1 MSGSAARPPIPSLL
15 PVYLAHATTHL
26 YIGLFPAVLF
36 MLREEFSASYGTLG
50 AVFTAAMLAYGLLS
64 LPTGLILN
72 RVSPLLVVRLV
83 LVGGAAACLA
93 IALAPGEIAFAVA
106 LLALG
111 VACGPY
117 HTAGLTLVSRVSGN
131 DAKRLGHHG
140 MVGNLGL
147 ALAPTFGALLAWSV
161 SWRLPFAAAAVVGLG
176 VAALSLRMPRLIDP
190 GLATGAVGD
199 EAADAA
205 TTAAQVEAR
214 EGAVGWDVDDPSSRA
229 AGSAE
234 RPGEAPQPGEALRA
248 PGEAPQ
254 PGEALQPGEAP
265 FRAPSTNL
273 TALLLV
279 YAITIALGFIYRGF
293 ATYLPALAAA
303 RTGVLPATAVLRG
316 GILASL
322 VYLAGFFGQWWGGHV
337 GGRRHAE
344 TFYAVLLGV
353 TALLLAGTFFAVE
366 WWLLVFLAATSF
378 VHFTTQPMDN
388 VFTGRYTSL
397 GRRSLGYGT
406 SFALSF
412 GLGSFAALAGGVIAD
427 AAGDRLQYVWL
438 MLAAVACL
446 ATVCAVALAVLAH
459 RLRRRGA
466 PGA

>member
-1 MSGSAARPPIPSLL
+1 MRRRFAARGARRGGTAVSGSAAPSPVPSLL

-36 MLREEFSASYGTLG
+36 MLRETFSASYGTLG

-93 IALAPGEIAFAVA
+93 IALAPNEIAFAVA

-131 DAKRLGHHG
+131 DARRLGHHG

-176 VAALSLRMPRLIDP
+176 VAGLTLRMPRPVDP
-190 GLATGAVGD
+190 GLAAGAPG
-199 EAADAA
+199 DAA
-205 TTAAQVEAR
+205 AARAANGTRAAQVEVR
-214 EGAVGWDVDDPSSRA
+214 EGAVGWDVDDPTASGA
-229 AGSAE
+229 AAE
-234 RPGEAPQPGEALRA
+234 PGEAPA
-248 PGEAPQ
+248 
-254 PGEALQPGEAP
+254 
-265 FRAPSTNL
+265 RAPSTNL

-279 YAITIALGFIYRGF
+279 YAITMALGFIYRGF

-322 VYLAGFFGQWWGGHV
+322 VYLAGFFGQWWGGHL
-337 GGRRHAE
+337 GGRQRAE
-344 TFYAVLLGV
+344 TLYAVLLGA
-353 TALLLAGTFFAVE
+353 TALLLAGTFFAAE
-366 WWLLVFLAATSF
+366 WWLLVLLAATSF

-397 GRRSLGYGT
+397 GHRSLGYGT

-412 GLGSFAALAGGVIAD
+412 GVGSFAALAGGVVAD
-427 AAGDRLQYVWL
+427 AAGGRLQYVWL
-438 MLAAVACL
+438 MLAGAAGL
-446 ATVCAVALAVLAH
+446 ATVCAVALAVLA
-459 RLRRRGA
+459 RGLRRRSV
-466 PGA
+466 PGT

>member
-1 MSGSAARPPIPSLL
+1 MDVDRSASGEQDRGRPPVPSLL

-50 AVFTAAMLAYGLLS
+50 GVFTAAMLAYGLLA

-72 RVSPLLVVRLV
+72 RVSPLLVIRLV
-83 LVGGAAACLA
+83 LVAGAAACLA
-93 IALAPGEIAFAVA
+93 IALAPNEIAFAVA
-106 LLALG
+106 LVALG
-111 VACGPY
+111 MACGPY

-176 VAALSLRMPRLIDP
+176 VAALTLRMPRLVDP
-190 GLATGAVGD
+190 GLTTDPKGD
-199 EAADAA
+199 RSAGAA
-205 TTAAQVEAR
+205 TIAAQVEVR
-214 EGAVGWDVDDPSSRA
+214 EGAVGWDVDDPSSSGAAARTRA
-229 AGSAE
+229 APPRGA
-234 RPGEAPQPGEALRA
+234 
-248 PGEAPQ
+248 
-254 PGEALQPGEAP
+254 
-265 FRAPSTNL
+265 STNL
-273 TALLLV
+273 TALILV
-279 YAITIALGFIYRGF
+279 YAVTIALGFIYRGF

-303 RTGVLPATAVLRG
+303 RIGVLPATAVLRG

-322 VYLAGFFGQWWGGHV
+322 VYLAGFFGQWWGGHL

-344 TFYAVLLGV
+344 TLYAVLLGV

-366 WWLLVFLAATSF
+366 WWLLALLAVTSF
-378 VHFTTQPMDN
+378 IHFTTQPMDN

-397 GRRSLGYGT
+397 GHRSLGYGT

-412 GLGSFAALAGGVIAD
+412 GLGSFAALAGGVVAD
-427 AAGDRLQYVWL
+427 AAGHRLQYVWL
-438 MLAAVACL
+438 LLAAVAGL
-446 ATVCAVALAVLAH
+446 ATVCAVALAVLAN
-459 RLRRRGA
+459 RLRRRSA

>member
-1 MSGSAARPPIPSLL
+1 MVPQLDLRGRAATDSARSASGGLADGRPPVPSLL

-36 MLREEFSASYGTLG
+36 MLRETFSASYGTLG

-64 LPTGLILN
+64 LPTGLVLN

-83 LVGGAAACLA
+83 LVGGAAACVA
-93 IALAPGEIAFAVA
+93 IAVAPNEIAFAVA
-106 LLALG
+106 LVALG

-161 SWRLPFAAAAVVGLG
+161 SWRLPFAVAAVVGLG
-176 VAALSLRMPRLIDP
+176 VAALSLRMPRLVDP
-190 GLATGAVGD
+190 GLATGPKGD
-199 EAADAA
+199 EAVARA
-205 TTAAQVEAR
+205 TE
-214 EGAVGWDVDDPSSRA
+214 RA
-229 AGSAE
+229 T
-234 RPGEAPQPGEALRA
+234 EAPSRGT
-248 PGEAPQ
+248 
-254 PGEALQPGEAP
+254 
-265 FRAPSTNL
+265 STNL
-273 TALLLV
+273 TALILV

-303 RTGVLPATAVLRG
+303 RTGVLPATAVVRG

-322 VYLAGFFGQWWGGHV
+322 VYLAGFFGQWWGGHL
-337 GGRRHAE
+337 GGRYHAE
-344 TFYAVLLGV
+344 TLYAVLLGV

-366 WWLLVFLAATSF
+366 WWLLAILALTSF

-397 GRRSLGYGT
+397 GQRSLGYGT

-412 GLGSFAALAGGVIAD
+412 GIGSFAALAGGVVAD

-438 MLAAVACL
+438 MLATVACL
-446 ATVCAVALAVLAH
+446 ATVCAVALAVLA
-459 RLRRRGA
+459 RGLRRRTV

>member
-1 MSGSAARPPIPSLL
+1 MVPKLDLTDRGAVDVTLSAAGELAEGRAPVPSLL

-36 MLREEFSASYGTLG
+36 MLREEYSASYGTLG

-83 LVGGAAACLA
+83 LVAGAAACLA
-93 IALAPGEIAFAVA
+93 IALAPNEIAFAVA

-117 HTAGLTLVSRVSGN
+117 HTAGLTLISRVSGN

-176 VAALSLRMPRLIDP
+176 VAALSLRMPPLVDP
-190 GLATGAVGD
+190 GLASSAEGARAGGGTAEAD
-199 EAADAA
+199 EAP
-205 TTAAQVEAR
+205 AQPQR
-214 EGAVGWDVDDPSSRA
+214 
-229 AGSAE
+229 
-234 RPGEAPQPGEALRA
+234 APQ
-248 PGEAPQ
+248 
-254 PGEALQPGEAP
+254 
-265 FRAPSTNL
+265 RAPSTNL
-273 TALLLV
+273 TALILV

-316 GILASL
+316 GVLASL
-322 VYLAGFFGQWWGGHV
+322 VYLAGFFGQWWGGHL

-344 TFYAVLLGV
+344 TLYAVLLSA

-366 WWLLVFLAATSF
+366 WWLLAFLAATSF
-378 VHFTTQPMDN
+378 VHFTTQTMDN
-388 VFTGRYTSL
+388 AFTGRYTSL
-397 GRRSLGYGT
+397 GHRSLGYGT

-412 GLGSFAALAGGVIAD
+412 GVGSFAALAGGVIAD

-438 MLAAVACL
+438 MLAAVAAL
-446 ATVCAVALAVLAH
+446 ATVCAVALALLAH
-459 RLRRRGA
+459 GLRRRSA
-466 PGA
+466 SDA

>member
-1 MSGSAARPPIPSLL
+1 VSGSAAPSPVPSLL

-36 MLREEFSASYGTLG
+36 MLRETFSASYGTLG

-93 IALAPGEIAFAVA
+93 IALAPNEIAFAVA

-131 DAKRLGHHG
+131 DARRLGHHG

-176 VAALSLRMPRLIDP
+176 VAGLTLRMPRPVDP
-190 GLATGAVGD
+190 GLAAGAPG
-199 EAADAA
+199 DAA
-205 TTAAQVEAR
+205 AARAANGTRAAQVEVR
-214 EGAVGWDVDDPSSRA
+214 EGAVGWDVDDPTASGA
-229 AGSAE
+229 AAE
-234 RPGEAPQPGEALRA
+234 PGEAPA
-248 PGEAPQ
+248 
-254 PGEALQPGEAP
+254 
-265 FRAPSTNL
+265 RAPSTNL

-279 YAITIALGFIYRGF
+279 YAITMALGFIYRGF

-322 VYLAGFFGQWWGGHV
+322 VYLAGFFGQWWGGHL
-337 GGRRHAE
+337 GGRQRAE
-344 TFYAVLLGV
+344 TLYAVLLGA
-353 TALLLAGTFFAVE
+353 TALLLAGTFFAAE
-366 WWLLVFLAATSF
+366 WWLLVLLAATSF

-397 GRRSLGYGT
+397 GHRSLGYGT

-412 GLGSFAALAGGVIAD
+412 GVGSFAALAGGVVAD
-427 AAGDRLQYVWL
+427 AAGGRLQYVWL
-438 MLAAVACL
+438 MLAGAAGL
-446 ATVCAVALAVLAH
+446 ATVCAVALAVLA
-459 RLRRRGA
+459 RGLRRRSV
-466 PGA
+466 PGT

>member
-1 MSGSAARPPIPSLL
+1 
-15 PVYLAHATTHL
+15 
-26 YIGLFPAVLF
+26 
-36 MLREEFSASYGTLG
+36 MLREAFSASYGTLG
-50 AVFTAAMLAYGLLS
+50 AVFTAAMLGYGLLS

-93 IALAPGEIAFAVA
+93 IALAPNEIAFAVA

-111 VACGPY
+111 MACGPY

-176 VAALSLRMPRLIDP
+176 VAALSLRMPRLADP
-190 GLATGAVGD
+190 GLATGPEGD
-199 EAADAA
+199 RAAGAA
-205 TTAAQVEAR
+205 TIASQVEVR
-214 EGAVGWDVDDPSSRA
+214 EGA
-229 AGSAE
+229 AGPAV
-234 RPGEAPQPGEALRA
+234 RPGEAPDR
-248 PGEAPQ
+248 PGEAP
-254 PGEALQPGEAP
+254 P
-265 FRAPSTNL
+265 RASSTNL
-273 TALLLV
+273 TALVLV

-303 RTGVLPATAVLRG
+303 RTEVLPATAVLRG

-322 VYLAGFFGQWWGGHV
+322 VYLAGFFGQWWGGHL

-344 TFYAVLLGV
+344 TLYAVLLGV

-366 WWLLVFLAATSF
+366 WWLLAFLAVTSF

-388 VFTGRYTSL
+388 TFTGRYTSL
-397 GRRSLGYGT
+397 GHRSLGYGT

-412 GLGSFAALAGGVIAD
+412 GVGSFAAASGGVVAD
-427 AAGDRLQYVWL
+427 AAGGRLQYVWL
-438 MLAAVACL
+438 MLAAMAGP
-446 ATVCAVALAVLAH
+446 ATVCAVALAVLAR
-459 RLRRRGA
+459 RLRRRSA
-466 PGA
+466 PDA

>member
-1 MSGSAARPPIPSLL
+1 MTGSSSRPAVPSLL

-36 MLREEFSASYGTLG
+36 MLRETFSASYGTLG

-64 LPTGLILN
+64 LPTGMILN

-83 LVGGAAACLA
+83 LVGGAAACVA
-93 IALAPGEIAFAVA
+93 IALAPNEIAFAVA

-111 VACGPY
+111 MACGPY

-176 VAALSLRMPRLIDP
+176 VAALSLRMPRLVDP
-190 GLATGAVGD
+190 GLGTGQSDDRTGTVT
-199 EAADAA
+199 
-205 TTAAQVEAR
+205 TTAALADVR
-214 EGAVGWDVDDPSSRA
+214 EGTEP
-229 AGSAE
+229 
-234 RPGEAPQPGEALRA
+234 P
-248 PGEAPQ
+248 
-254 PGEALQPGEAP
+254 
-265 FRAPSTNL
+265 RAPSTNL
-273 TALLLV
+273 TALVLV

-316 GILASL
+316 GILASI
-322 VYLAGFFGQWWGGHV
+322 VYLAGFFGQWWGGHL
-337 GGRRHAE
+337 GGRRRAE
-344 TFYAVLLGV
+344 TLYAVLLGV

-366 WWLLVFLAATSF
+366 WWLLAILALTSF
-378 VHFTTQPMDN
+378 IHFTTQPMDN
-388 VFTGRYTSL
+388 AFTGRYTSL
-397 GRRSLGYGT
+397 GHRSLGYGT

-412 GLGSFAALAGGVIAD
+412 GIGSFAAVAGGVIAD
-427 AAGDRLQYVWL
+427 AAGGRLQYVWL
-438 MLAAVACL
+438 MLAAVAGL
-446 ATVCAVALAVLAH
+446 ATICAIALALLA
-459 RLRRRGA
+459 RALRRRSTLSG
-466 PGA
+466 

>member
-1 MSGSAARPPIPSLL
+1 MSGSAAPSPVPSLL

-36 MLREEFSASYGTLG
+36 MLRETFSASYGTLG

-93 IALAPGEIAFAVA
+93 IALAPNEIAFAVA

-131 DAKRLGHHG
+131 DARRLGHHG

-176 VAALSLRMPRLIDP
+176 VAGLTLRMPRPVDP
-190 GLATGAVGD
+190 GLAAGAPG
-199 EAADAA
+199 DAA
-205 TTAAQVEAR
+205 AARAANGTRAAQVEVR
-214 EGAVGWDVDDPSSRA
+214 EGAVGWDVDDPTASGA
-229 AGSAE
+229 AAE
-234 RPGEAPQPGEALRA
+234 PGEAPA
-248 PGEAPQ
+248 
-254 PGEALQPGEAP
+254 
-265 FRAPSTNL
+265 RAPSTNL

-279 YAITIALGFIYRGF
+279 YAITMALGFIYRGF

-322 VYLAGFFGQWWGGHV
+322 VYLAGFFGQWWGGHL
-337 GGRRHAE
+337 GGRQRAE
-344 TFYAVLLGV
+344 TLYAVLLGA
-353 TALLLAGTFFAVE
+353 TALLLAGTFFAAE
-366 WWLLVFLAATSF
+366 WWLLVLLAATSF

-397 GRRSLGYGT
+397 GHRSLGYGT

-412 GLGSFAALAGGVIAD
+412 GVGSFAALAGGVVAD
-427 AAGDRLQYVWL
+427 AAGGRLQYVWL
-438 MLAAVACL
+438 MLAGAAGL
-446 ATVCAVALAVLAH
+446 ATVCAVALAVLA
-459 RLRRRGA
+459 RGLRRRSV
-466 PGA
+466 PGT

>member
-1 MSGSAARPPIPSLL
+1 MSGSAAPSPVPSLL

-36 MLREEFSASYGTLG
+36 MLRETFSASYGTLG

-93 IALAPGEIAFAVA
+93 IALAPNEIAFAVA

-131 DAKRLGHHG
+131 DARRLGHHG

-176 VAALSLRMPRLIDP
+176 VAGLTLRMPRPVDP
-190 GLATGAVGD
+190 GLAAGAPG
-199 EAADAA
+199 DAA
-205 TTAAQVEAR
+205 AARAANGTRAAQVEVR
-214 EGAVGWDVDDPSSRA
+214 EGAVGWDVDDPTASGA
-229 AGSAE
+229 AAE
-234 RPGEAPQPGEALRA
+234 PGEAPA
-248 PGEAPQ
+248 
-254 PGEALQPGEAP
+254 
-265 FRAPSTNL
+265 RAPSTNL

-279 YAITIALGFIYRGF
+279 YAITMALGFIYRGF

-322 VYLAGFFGQWWGGHV
+322 VYLAGFFGQWWGGHL
-337 GGRRHAE
+337 GGRQRAE
-344 TFYAVLLGV
+344 TMYAVLLGA
-353 TALLLAGTFFAVE
+353 TALLLAGTFFAAE
-366 WWLLVFLAATSF
+366 WWLLVLLAATSF

-397 GRRSLGYGT
+397 GHRSLGYGT

-412 GLGSFAALAGGVIAD
+412 GVGSFAALAGGVVAD
-427 AAGDRLQYVWL
+427 AAGGRLQYVWL
-438 MLAAVACL
+438 MLAGAAGL
-446 ATVCAVALAVLAH
+446 ATVCAVALAVLA
-459 RLRRRGA
+459 RGLRRRSV
-466 PGA
+466 PDT

>member
-1 MSGSAARPPIPSLL
+1 VVPQLDLTGSKAEDSVRSASAGRGPGCPPVPSLL

-36 MLREEFSASYGTLG
+36 MLREEYSASYGTLG
-50 AVFTAAMLAYGLLS
+50 AVFTAAMLAYGLLA

-93 IALAPGEIAFAVA
+93 VALAPNEIAFAVA
-106 LLALG
+106 LVALG
-111 VACGPY
+111 MACGPY
-117 HTAGLTLVSRVSGN
+117 HTAGLTLISRVSGN

-176 VAALSLRMPRLIDP
+176 VAALSLRMPPLVDP
-190 GLATGAVGD
+190 GLATSPERD
-199 EAADAA
+199 RTAA
-205 TTAAQVEAR
+205 TAA
-214 EGAVGWDVDDPSSRA
+214 S
-229 AGSAE
+229 
-234 RPGEAPQPGEALRA
+234 
-248 PGEAPQ
+248 
-254 PGEALQPGEAP
+254 
-265 FRAPSTNL
+265 STNL
-273 TALLLV
+273 TALVLV

-293 ATYLPALAAA
+293 ATYLPALAAS

-316 GILASL
+316 GILASI
-322 VYLAGFFGQWWGGHV
+322 VYLAGFFGQWWGGHL

-344 TFYAVLLGV
+344 TLYAVLLGV

-366 WWLLVFLAATSF
+366 WWLLAFLAVTSF
-378 VHFTTQPMDN
+378 IHFTTQPMDN
-388 VFTGRYTSL
+388 TFTGRYTSL
-397 GRRSLGYGT
+397 GHRSLGYGT

-412 GLGSFAALAGGVIAD
+412 GVGSFAALAGGVVAD

-438 MLAAVACL
+438 MLAAVAGL
-446 ATVCAVALAVLAH
+446 ATVCAVLLAVHA
-459 RLRRRGA
+459 RELRRRANASG
-466 PGA
+466 

>member
-1 MSGSAARPPIPSLL
+1 VNDAASTSGRGGAARPAVPSLL

-83 LVGGAAACLA
+83 LLGGAAACLA
-93 IALAPGEIAFAVA
+93 IALAPSEIAFAVA

-111 VACGPY
+111 MACGPY

-131 DAKRLGHHG
+131 DPKRLGHHG

-161 SWRLPFAAAAVVGLG
+161 SWRLPFAAAAVVGLA
-176 VAALSLRMPRLIDP
+176 VAALTLRMPRLVDP
-190 GLATGAVGD
+190 GL
-199 EAADAA
+199 
-205 TTAAQVEAR
+205 TTR
-214 EGAVGWDVDDPSSRA
+214 
-229 AGSAE
+229 
-234 RPGEAPQPGEALRA
+234 RPGHEANVAAARPSTA
-248 PGEAPQ
+248 PGELA
-254 PGEALQPGEAP
+254 GAAARGA
-265 FRAPSTNL
+265 STNL
-273 TALLLV
+273 TALILV

-303 RTGVLPATAVLRG
+303 RTGVLPTTAVLRG
-316 GILASL
+316 GILASI
-322 VYLAGFFGQWWGGHV
+322 VYLAGFFGQWWGGHL
-337 GGRRHAE
+337 GARRHAE
-344 TFYAVLLGV
+344 TLYAVLLGV

-366 WWLLVFLAATSF
+366 WWLLVLLALTSF

-388 VFTGRYTSL
+388 AFTGRYTSL
-397 GRRSLGYGT
+397 GHRSLGYGT

-412 GLGSFAALAGGVIAD
+412 GIGSFAALAGGVVAD

-438 MLAAVACL
+438 MLAAVAVL
-446 ATVCAVALAVLAH
+446 ATLCAVGLALLA
-459 RLRRRGA
+459 RKLRRPSGLEA
-466 PGA
+466 

>member
-1 MSGSAARPPIPSLL
+1 MSGSAAPSPVPSLL

-36 MLREEFSASYGTLG
+36 MLRETFSASYGTLG

-93 IALAPGEIAFAVA
+93 IALAPNEIAFAVA

-131 DAKRLGHHG
+131 DARRLGHHG

-176 VAALSLRMPRLIDP
+176 VAGLTLRMPRPVDP
-190 GLATGAVGD
+190 GLAAGAPG
-199 EAADAA
+199 DAA
-205 TTAAQVEAR
+205 AARAANGTRAAQVEVR
-214 EGAVGWDVDDPSSRA
+214 EGAVGWDVDDPTASGA
-229 AGSAE
+229 AAE
-234 RPGEAPQPGEALRA
+234 PGEAPA
-248 PGEAPQ
+248 
-254 PGEALQPGEAP
+254 
-265 FRAPSTNL
+265 RAPSTNL

-279 YAITIALGFIYRGF
+279 YAITMALGFIYRGF

-322 VYLAGFFGQWWGGHV
+322 VYLAGFFGQWWGGHL
-337 GGRRHAE
+337 GGRQRAE
-344 TFYAVLLGV
+344 TLYAVLLGA
-353 TALLLAGTFFAVE
+353 TALLLAGTFFAAE
-366 WWLLVFLAATSF
+366 WWLLVLLAATSF

-397 GRRSLGYGT
+397 GHRSLGYGT

-412 GLGSFAALAGGVIAD
+412 GVGSFAALAGGVVAD
-427 AAGDRLQYVWL
+427 AAGGRLQYVWL
-438 MLAAVACL
+438 MLAGAAGL
-446 ATVCAVALAVLAH
+446 ATVCAVALAVLA
-459 RLRRRGA
+459 RGLRRRSV
-466 PGA
+466 PDT

>member
-1 MSGSAARPPIPSLL
+1 MDVAHSTSGEIADRLSSVPSLL

-64 LPTGLILN
+64 LPTGMILN

-93 IALAPGEIAFAVA
+93 IAVAPNEIAFAVA

-131 DAKRLGHHG
+131 DARRLGHHG

-161 SWRLPFAAAAVVGLG
+161 SWRLPFAAAALVGLG
-176 VAALSLRMPRLIDP
+176 VAALSLRMPRLVDP
-190 GLATGAVGD
+190 GLATVPDDHGA
-199 EAADAA
+199 AAAG
-205 TTAAQVEAR
+205 TTAAQVEVR

-229 AGSAE
+229 VESVD
-234 RPGEAPQPGEALRA
+234 RTGEAPARPTEAL
-248 PGEAPQ
+248 P
-254 PGEALQPGEAP
+254 
-265 FRAPSTNL
+265 RAPSTDL

-344 TFYAVLLGV
+344 TLYAVLLGV

-366 WWLLVFLAATSF
+366 WWLLVFLAVTSF

-388 VFTGRYTSL
+388 VFTGRYTSI
-397 GRRSLGYGT
+397 GHRSLGYGT

-412 GLGSFAALAGGVIAD
+412 GVGSFAALAGGVIAD

-438 MLAAVACL
+438 MLAAVAAL
-446 ATVCAVALAVLAH
+446 ATVCAVALAVVAR
-459 RLRRRGA
+459 RLRQRGA
-466 PGA
+466 DGA

>member
-1 MSGSAARPPIPSLL
+1 VVSQLDLTGRAAVPSLL

-36 MLREEFSASYGTLG
+36 MLRETFSASYATLG

-64 LPTGLILN
+64 LPTGMILN

-83 LVGGAAACLA
+83 LVGGAVACLA
-93 IALAPGEIAFAVA
+93 IALAPNEIAFAVA

-111 VACGPY
+111 MACGPY
-117 HTAGLTLVSRVSGN
+117 HTAALTLISRVSGN

-176 VAALSLRMPRLIDP
+176 VAALTLRMPRLVDP
-190 GLATGAVGD
+190 GLATVSRGAREDGG
-199 EAADAA
+199 
-205 TTAAQVEAR
+205 TIAAQVETR
-214 EGAVGWDVDDPSSRA
+214 EGAVGWDVDDPSSSA
-229 AGSAE
+229 DSIAGRSGAV
-234 RPGEAPQPGEALRA
+234 PS
-248 PGEAPQ
+248 
-254 PGEALQPGEAP
+254 
-265 FRAPSTNL
+265 RAPSTNL
-273 TALLLV
+273 TALILV

-303 RTGVLPATAVLRG
+303 RTEVLPATAVVRG

-322 VYLAGFFGQWWGGHV
+322 VYLAGFFGQWWGGHL

-344 TFYAVLLGV
+344 TLYAVLLGV

-366 WWLLVFLAATSF
+366 WWLLAFLAVTSF
-378 VHFTTQPMDN
+378 IHFTTQPMDN

-397 GRRSLGYGT
+397 GHRSLGYGT

-412 GLGSFAALAGGVIAD
+412 GIGSFAAVAGGVVAD
-427 AAGDRLQYVWL
+427 AAGNRLQYVWL
-438 MLAAVACL
+438 MLAGVAGL
-446 ATVCAVALAVLAH
+446 ATVCAVALAVLAGG
-459 RLRRRGA
+459 LRRRSSPSAEEGRL
-466 PGA
+466 

>member
-1 MSGSAARPPIPSLL
+1 MSGSAAPSPVPSLL

-36 MLREEFSASYGTLG
+36 MLRETFSASYGTLG

-93 IALAPGEIAFAVA
+93 IALAPNEIAFAVA

-131 DAKRLGHHG
+131 DARRLGHHG

-176 VAALSLRMPRLIDP
+176 VAGLTLRMPRPVDP
-190 GLATGAVGD
+190 GLAAGAPG
-199 EAADAA
+199 DAA
-205 TTAAQVEAR
+205 AARAANGTRAAQVEVR
-214 EGAVGWDVDDPSSRA
+214 EGAVGWDVDDPTASGA
-229 AGSAE
+229 AAE
-234 RPGEAPQPGEALRA
+234 PGEAPA
-248 PGEAPQ
+248 
-254 PGEALQPGEAP
+254 
-265 FRAPSTNL
+265 RAPSTNL

-279 YAITIALGFIYRGF
+279 YAITMALGFIYRGF

-322 VYLAGFFGQWWGGHV
+322 VYLAGFFGQWWGGHL
-337 GGRRHAE
+337 GGRQRAE
-344 TFYAVLLGV
+344 TMYAVLLGA
-353 TALLLAGTFFAVE
+353 TALLLAGTFFAAE
-366 WWLLVFLAATSF
+366 WWLLVLLAATSF

-397 GRRSLGYGT
+397 GHRSLGYGT

-412 GLGSFAALAGGVIAD
+412 GVGSFAALAGGVVAD
-427 AAGDRLQYVWL
+427 AAGGRLQYVWL
-438 MLAAVACL
+438 MLAGAAGL
-446 ATVCAVALAVLAH
+446 ATVCAVALAVLA
-459 RLRRRGA
+459 RGLRRRSV
-466 PGA
+466 PGT